1 MTTFD
6 LFAFGTI
13 LFCIVLSA
21 MRGLMGEVF
30 SFVGWLVALTI
41 ARFLAVDVSNFMFS
55 SMQPRELAVVCAFVA
70 TYVAARL
77 ALAFT
82 HQVFDLVI
90 KKSHLSTLNRIGGAA
105 LGSLKGVL
113 VVSITVLLCA
123 FSDLPKSSEWRD
135 SISAP
140 FFESIALMG
149 TPYLPEFLAKQVNF
163 DHSDAALPLGAL
175 PKTGNHAADGATRG
189 ATRGA
194 SNGTHSGAAG
204 NGANNGTHGA
214 KAPRAH
220 ANESENVQ
228 GSLKKDKSSD
238 SDNVG
243 SLKKQKNSAKKR
255 ASSKTKTKQSP

>member
-6 LFAFGTI
+6 LLAFGTI
-13 LFCIVLSA
+13 LFCIGLSA

-30 SFVGWLVALTI
+30 SFVGWLVALVI
-41 ARFLAVDVSNFMFS
+41 ARFAAVDVSNVVFS

-70 TYVAARL
+70 TYFAARL

-90 KKSHLSTLNRIGGAA
+90 KKAHLSTLNRLGGAV

-113 VVSITVLLCA
+113 VVSIAVLLCA

-135 SISAP
+135 SVSAP

-163 DHSDAALPLGAL
+163 DHSDALPLGVL
-175 PKTGNHAADGATRG
+175 PQTGNSRANGATGNGVNG
-189 ATRGA
+189 A
-194 SNGTHSGAAG
+194 NGAA
-204 NGANNGTHGA
+204 GANNGVVNSS
-214 KAPRAH
+214 KAHRTDAT
-220 ANESENVQ
+220 ESEGK
-228 GSLKKDKSSD
+228 GSLKKDKSNSTHD
-238 SDNVG
+238 VG
-243 SLKKQKNSAKKR
+243 SLKKPKDGAKKR
-255 ASSKTKTKQSP
+255 AAKNKSNAKQSP

>member
-6 LFAFGTI
+6 LLAFGTI

-30 SFVGWLVALTI
+30 SFVGWLVALAI
-41 ARFLAVDVSNFMFS
+41 ARLAAVDVSNVVFS

-70 TYVAARL
+70 TYFAARL

-90 KKSHLSTLNRIGGAA
+90 KKAHLSTLNRLGGAV

-113 VVSITVLLCA
+113 VVSIAVLLCA

-135 SISAP
+135 SASAP

-189 ATRGA
+189 ANNGA
-194 SNGTHSGAAG
+194 SNGAAG
-204 NGANNGTHGA
+204 NGANNGANNGTHGA
-214 KAPRAH
+214 KATRANS
-220 ANESENVQ
+220 NEPENTQ
-228 GSLKKDKSSD
+228 GSLKKDKSSA

>member
-30 SFVGWLVALTI
+30 SFVGWLVALAI

-90 KKSHLSTLNRIGGAA
+90 KKAHLSTLNRIGGAA

-135 SISAP
+135 AVSAP

-163 DHSDAALPLGAL
+163 DHTDTALPLGAL
-175 PKTGNHAADGATRG
+175 PKAGNGGA
-189 ATRGA
+189 
-194 SNGTHSGAAG
+194 NGAAG
-204 NGANNGTHGA
+204 NDANGANVNGAGNGVNSTKTH
-214 KAPRAH
+214 RAH
-220 ANESENVQ
+220 AAESNADGK
-228 GSLKKDKSSD
+228 GSLKRIKATKTMMQNPKD
-238 SDNVG
+238 G
-243 SLKKQKNSAKKR
+243 AKKR
-255 ASSKTKTKQSP
+255 AVKNKSNAKQSP

>member
-30 SFVGWLVALTI
+30 SFVGWLVALAI

-90 KKSHLSTLNRIGGAA
+90 KKAHLSTLNRIGGAA

-149 TPYLPEFLAKQVNF
+149 TPYLPEFLAKQVKF
-163 DHSDAALPLGAL
+163 DHNDTALALGAL
-175 PKTGNHAADGATRG
+175 PSTGNNATRN
-189 ATRGA
+189 ATDDNANRNLRHNPQTKHA
-194 SNGTHSGAAG
+194 SIGEPDH
-204 NGANNGTHGA
+204 
-214 KAPRAH
+214 K
-220 ANESENVQ
+220 
-228 GSLKKDKSSD
+228 GSLKKDKADKNEHS
-238 SDNVG
+238 G
-243 SLKKQKNSAKKR
+243 SLKKQKEGAKKR
-255 ASSKTKTKQSP
+255 ANKSNPKQSP

>member
-6 LFAFGTI
+6 LLAFGTI
-13 LFCIVLSA
+13 LFCIGLSA

-30 SFVGWLVALTI
+30 SFVGWLVALAI
-41 ARFLAVDVSNFMFS
+41 ARFAAVDVSNVVFS

-70 TYVAARL
+70 TYFAARL

-90 KKSHLSTLNRIGGAA
+90 KKAHLSTLNRLGGAV

-113 VVSITVLLCA
+113 VVSIAVLLCA
-123 FSDLPKSSEWRD
+123 FSDLPKSSEWRN
-135 SISAP
+135 SASAP

-163 DHSDAALPLGAL
+163 DHSNAALPLGAL

-189 ATRGA
+189 A
-194 SNGTHSGAAG
+194 NNGAAG
-204 NGANNGTHGA
+204 NGANNGANHGTHGA
-214 KAPRAH
+214 KATRAH
-220 ANESENVQ
+220 ANEPENAQ
-228 GSLKKDKSSD
+228 GSLKKDKNSA

>member
-6 LFAFGTI
+6 LLAFGTI

-30 SFVGWLVALTI
+30 SFVGWLVALAI
-41 ARFLAVDVSNFMFS
+41 ARLAAVDVSNVVFS

-70 TYVAARL
+70 TYFAARL

-90 KKSHLSTLNRIGGAA
+90 KKAHLSTLNRLGGAV

-113 VVSITVLLCA
+113 VVSIAVLLCA

-135 SISAP
+135 SASAP

-163 DHSDAALPLGAL
+163 NHSDAALPLGAL
-175 PKTGNHAADGATRG
+175 PQTGNSRANGAT
-189 ATRGA
+189 
-194 SNGTHSGAAG
+194 G
-204 NGANNGTHGA
+204 NGANGANANGAGNGINNTKTH
-214 KAPRAH
+214 RAD
-220 ANESENVQ
+220 ASEQ
-228 GSLKKDKSSD
+228 EGKGSLKKDKSD
-238 SDNVG
+238 KNHDAG
-243 SLKKQKNSAKKR
+243 SLKKPKDGAKKR
-255 ASSKTKTKQSP
+255 VAKNKSKAKQSP

>member
-30 SFVGWLVALTI
+30 SFVGWLVALAI

-70 TYVAARL
+70 TYFAARL
-77 ALAFT
+77 MLAFT

-90 KKSHLSTLNRIGGAA
+90 KKAHLSTLNRIGGAA

-163 DHSDAALPLGAL
+163 DHTDTALPLGAL
-175 PKTGNHAADGATRG
+175 PKAGNGGA
-189 ATRGA
+189 
-194 SNGTHSGAAG
+194 NGAAG
-204 NGANNGTHGA
+204 NGANGANVNGAGNGVNST
-214 KAPRAH
+214 KAHRAH
-220 ANESENVQ
+220 AAESNADGK
-228 GSLKKDKSSD
+228 GSLKKDKSD
-238 SDNVG
+238 KNHDAG
-243 SLKKQKNSAKKR
+243 SLKNPKDGAKKR
-255 ASSKTKTKQSP
+255 AVKNKSNAKQSP

>member
-30 SFVGWLVALTI
+30 SFVGWLVALAI

-70 TYVAARL
+70 TYFAARL
-77 ALAFT
+77 MLAFT

-90 KKSHLSTLNRIGGAA
+90 KKAHLSTLNRIGGAA

-149 TPYLPEFLAKQVNF
+149 TPYLPEFLAKQVKF
-163 DHSDAALPLGAL
+163 DHSDTAALPLGAL
-175 PKTGNHAADGATRG
+175 PQTGN
-189 ATRGA
+189 
-194 SNGTHSGAAG
+194 SGANRATGNGVNANGAG
-204 NGANNGTHGA
+204 NGVNSS
-214 KAPRAH
+214 KAHRAQ
-220 ANESENVQ
+220 ATESESK
-228 GSLKKDKSSD
+228 GSLKKDKSD
-238 SDNVG
+238 KNHDAG
-243 SLKKQKNSAKKR
+243 SLKNPKDGAKKR
-255 ASSKTKTKQSP
+255 AGKNKSNAKQSP

>member
-21 MRGLMGEVF
+21 IRGLMGEVF
-30 SFVGWLVALTI
+30 SFVGWLVALAV
-41 ARFLAVDVSNFMFS
+41 ARFAAVDVSNIMFS

-90 KKSHLSTLNRIGGAA
+90 KKAHLSTLNRLGGAV

-113 VVSITVLLCA
+113 VVSIAVLLCA

-135 SISAP
+135 SASAP

-163 DHSDAALPLGAL
+163 DHNDTALPLGAL
-175 PKTGNHAADGATRG
+175 PQTGNSRANGAT
-189 ATRGA
+189 
-194 SNGTHSGAAG
+194 G
-204 NGANNGTHGA
+204 NGANGANANGADNGVNNTKTH
-214 KAPRAH
+214 RAD
-220 ANESENVQ
+220 ASEQ
-228 GSLKKDKSSD
+228 EGKGSLKKDKSNPAPD
-238 SDNVG
+238 AG
-243 SLKKQKNSAKKR
+243 SLKKPKDGAKKR
-255 ASSKTKTKQSP
+255 ASKNKSNAKQSP

>member
-30 SFVGWLVALTI
+30 SFVGWLVALAI

-90 KKSHLSTLNRIGGAA
+90 KKAHLSTLNRIGGAA

-135 SISAP
+135 AISAP

-163 DHSDAALPLGAL
+163 DHTDTALPLGAL
-175 PKTGNHAADGATRG
+175 PKAGNG
-189 ATRGA
+189 
-194 SNGTHSGAAG
+194 GAAG
-204 NGANNGTHGA
+204 NGANGANVNGAGKGVNSTKTH
-214 KAPRAH
+214 RAH
-220 ANESENVQ
+220 AAESNADGK
-228 GSLKKDKSSD
+228 GSLKKDKSNKNHDAD
-238 SDNVG
+238 SLENPKDG
-243 SLKKQKNSAKKR
+243 AKKR
-255 ASSKTKTKQSP
+255 ASKNKSNAKQSP

>member
-13 LFCIVLSA
+13 LFCIALSA

-30 SFVGWLVALTI
+30 SFVGWLVALAI

-90 KKSHLSTLNRIGGAA
+90 KKVHLSTLNRIGGAT

-140 FFESIALMG
+140 FFENIALMG
-149 TPYLPEFLAKQVNF
+149 TPYLPEFLAKQVKF
-163 DHSDAALPLGAL
+163 DHSDTAALPLGAL
-175 PKTGNHAADGATRG
+175 PQTGN
-189 ATRGA
+189 
-194 SNGTHSGAAG
+194 SGANRATGNGVNANGAG
-204 NGANNGTHGA
+204 NGVNSS
-214 KAPRAH
+214 KAHRAQ
-220 ANESENVQ
+220 ATESESK
-228 GSLKKDKSSD
+228 GSLKKDKSD
-238 SDNVG
+238 KNHDAG
-243 SLKKQKNSAKKR
+243 SLKNPKDGAKKR
-255 ASSKTKTKQSP
+255 AGKNKSNAKQSP

>member
-30 SFVGWLVALTI
+30 SFVGWLVAL
-41 ARFLAVDVSNFMFS
+41 DVSNFMFS

-90 KKSHLSTLNRIGGAA
+90 KKAHLSTLNRIGGAA

-163 DHSDAALPLGAL
+163 DHTDTALPLGAL
-175 PKTGNHAADGATRG
+175 PKAGNGGA
-189 ATRGA
+189 
-194 SNGTHSGAAG
+194 NGAAG
-204 NGANNGTHGA
+204 NGANGANVNGAGNGVNST
-214 KAPRAH
+214 KTNRAH
-220 ANESENVQ
+220 AAESNADGK
-228 GSLKKDKSSD
+228 GSLKKDKSNKNHD
-238 SDNVG
+238 AG
-243 SLKKQKNSAKKR
+243 SLKNPKDGAKKR
-255 ASSKTKTKQSP
+255 AGKNKSNAKQSP

>member
-30 SFVGWLVALTI
+30 SFVGWLVALAI
-41 ARFLAVDVSNFMFS
+41 ARFAAVDVSNFMFS

-90 KKSHLSTLNRIGGAA
+90 KKAHLSTLNRLGGAV

-113 VVSITVLLCA
+113 VVSIAVLLCA

-135 SISAP
+135 AISAP

-163 DHSDAALPLGAL
+163 DHSDAALPLCAV
-175 PKTGNHAADGATRG
+175 PKTGNSRANGAT
-189 ATRGA
+189 
-194 SNGTHSGAAG
+194 G
-204 NGANNGTHGA
+204 NGANGANTNGAGNGVNNTKTH
-214 KAPRAH
+214 RAD
-220 ANESENVQ
+220 ASEQ
-228 GSLKKDKSSD
+228 EGKGSLKKDKSNPAPD
-238 SDNVG
+238 AG
-243 SLKKQKNSAKKR
+243 SLKKPKDGAKKR
-255 ASSKTKTKQSP
+255 AVKNKSNAKQSP